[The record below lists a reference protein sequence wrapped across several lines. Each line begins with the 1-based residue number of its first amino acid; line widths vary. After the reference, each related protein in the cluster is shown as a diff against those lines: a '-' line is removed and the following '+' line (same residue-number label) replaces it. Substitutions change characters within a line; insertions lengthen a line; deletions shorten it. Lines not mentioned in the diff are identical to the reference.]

1 MFCPRC
7 AADNV
12 EGAQF
17 CRSCGA
23 NISLVPQALT
33 GELVERPAGGGIFDP
48 KRMPRDRARRSE
60 EVSIE
65 RAVRSFFMGVAFILV
80 AFSVR
85 FWAPAGHI
93 WWFWM
98 FLPAAGLLADGVS
111 TYLRLRERRARFA
124 MPPYAPGQPSFAPAA
139 PTGQLP
145 ERTEGEMVRPPSVTE
160 GTTRHLAANPP
171 RRREEA

>member
-7 AADNV
+7 AVDNV
-12 EGAQF
+12 ESSQF

-33 GELVERPAGGGIFDP
+33 GELAERGTAAVFDP
-48 KRMPRDRARRSE
+48 KRNPRDRARRSE

-65 RAVRSFFMGVAFILV
+65 RAVRSLFMGVAFILV

-85 FWAPAGHI
+85 FWAPAGNI

-111 TYLRLRERRARFA
+111 TYLRLRERRARFS
-124 MPPYAPGQPSFAPAA
+124 MPPYAPGQQAFAPAA
-139 PTGQLP
+139 QTGQLP

-160 GTTRHLAANPP
+160 GTTRHLVTDPP
-171 RRREEA
+171 RKREEA